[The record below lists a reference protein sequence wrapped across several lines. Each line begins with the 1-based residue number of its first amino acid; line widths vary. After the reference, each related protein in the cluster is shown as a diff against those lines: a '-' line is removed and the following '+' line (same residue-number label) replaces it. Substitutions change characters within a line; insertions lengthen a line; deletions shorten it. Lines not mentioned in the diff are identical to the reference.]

1 MTKRKIKFYDTK
13 GLLFQTFLLI
23 LHFDVESA
31 ICILIQIFLRGRM
44 AFTIFAALYLESL
57 K

>member
-44 AFTIFAALYLESL
+44 AFTIFAALFRES